1 MSFNATASANP
12 DPLRDAQQ
20 FSLVLGGPLFQ
31 LLRRARLDDDA
42 AALVGRR
49 IGALVLLTWVPL
61 LVAAAVEGL
70 AWDGRVAVPFLRDA
84 AVHAR
89 FLAALPLLVVAELV
103 VHLRIRSV
111 VAQFLEREII
121 VGAEI
126 ARFDGAIQ
134 SAMRLR
140 NSVTAELLMVALVYG
155 LALSGLWRQTIG
167 LDTATWYVPDVG
179 PQAGFSAAGWWL
191 AYVSLPLFQFLMLRW
206 YFRLFVW
213 ARFLWQ
219 VSRLDLQLLPT
230 HPDRVAGLA
239 FLGNVSYAMAP
250 LAAAHGA
257 MVAGVLA
264 GAIFHTGAKLTDFS
278 IEIFM
283 LVALMVC
290 LVIGPLLV
298 FAPRLAAIKR
308 AGNRA
313 YGALA
318 QTYVR
323 AFDTKWLR
331 GGVPADDP
339 LLGSADI
346 QSLADMTSALDVV
359 RTMQLVPFTR
369 QALLQLAVATLL
381 PIAPLLLTIM
391 PLEQLLRLLLGAVV

>member
-1 MSFNATASANP
+1 MNP
-12 DPLRDAQQ
+12 STTPSTGFDPPRSPPD

-31 LLRRARLDDDA
+31 LLRGARLEDDA
-42 AALVGRR
+42 ATLVGRR
-49 IGALVLLTWVPL
+49 IAAFVLLTWVPL

-103 VHLRIRSV
+103 VHLRIRGV

-121 VGAEI
+121 AGAEI

-140 NSVTAELLMVALVYG
+140 NSVTAEVLMIALVYG
-155 LALSGLWRQTIG
+155 LAISGIWRQTIG
-167 LDTATWYVPDVG
+167 LDAATWYSPVVG
-179 PQAGFSAAGWWL
+179 PGAEFSAAGWWL
-191 AYVSLPLFQFLMLRW
+191 AYVSLPLFQFLLLRW

-219 VSRLDLQLLPT
+219 VSRLDLRLLPT
-230 HPDRVAGLA
+230 HSDGVAGLA
-239 FLGNVSYAMAP
+239 FLGNVSHAMAP

-264 GAIFHTGAKLTDFS
+264 DAIFHTGVKLTDFS
-278 IEIFM
+278 VEVFM
-283 LVALMVC
+283 VVALMLC
-290 LVIGPLLV
+290 LVVGPLLV
-298 FAPRLAAIKR
+298 FAPRLAAAKR

-318 QTYVR
+318 QR
-323 AFDTKWLR
+323 LAREFDTKWQR
-331 GGVPADDP
+331 GGAPAGQPFVSSPDI
-339 LLGSADI
+339 SA
-346 QSLADMTSALDVV
+346 LADYTNALNVV
-359 RTMQLVPFTR
+359 RTMQIVPFTR

-391 PLEQLLRLLLGAVV
+391 PLEQLLKLLLGVVV